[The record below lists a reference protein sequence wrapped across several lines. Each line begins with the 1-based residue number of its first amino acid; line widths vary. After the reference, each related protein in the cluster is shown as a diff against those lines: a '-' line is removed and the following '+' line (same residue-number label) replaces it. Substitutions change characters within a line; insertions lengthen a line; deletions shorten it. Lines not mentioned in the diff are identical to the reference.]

1 MSAPAVAARR
11 SYLECTAR
19 QRLAA
24 LLDEDSW
31 TEFVGPA
38 ERVVSPHLAT
48 LGLPPQLDDG
58 IAVGAGRLAGR
69 PVLAAAQE
77 GGFLGGAVG
86 EVHGAKLTGLLE
98 RAARA
103 LPDGVLLLLD
113 TGGVRL
119 HEANAGLVAIA
130 EIQRAVFAARHA
142 GVPVIVLIGGANG
155 CFGGLGIV
163 AGCCDHVIMSEQ
175 GRLSVSGPEVIESA
189 RGVEEF
195 DARDRALVWG
205 TMGGKHR
212 YLQGHVARLVD
223 DDVAAFRAAAAAL
236 LGTPRP
242 LDLEAVERR
251 HAVLAARLARF
262 GAAEDPVEIWRALGV
277 AAPERLPLLEAEEF
291 NRVAAGAVERG
302 A

>member
-1 MSAPAVAARR
+1 MSALAAAARR

-58 IAVGAGRLAGR
+58 IAVGAGRLQDKL
-69 PVLAAAQE
+69 VLAAAQE

-86 EVHGAKLTGLLE
+86 EAHGAKLTGLLE
-98 RAARA
+98 RAARVKPA
-103 LPDGVLLLLD
+103 GVLLLLD

-155 CFGGLGIV
+155 CYGGLGIV

-175 GRLSVSGPEVIESA
+175 GRVSVSGPEVIESA

-195 DARDRALVWG
+195 DARDRALVWR
-205 TMGGKHR
+205 TMGAKHR
-212 YLQGHVARLVD
+212 YLQGHVAQLVE
-223 DDVAAFRAAAAAL
+223 DDVAAFRAAAASL
-236 LGTPRP
+236 LGRPRP
-242 LDLEAVERR
+242 LDLDAVERR
-251 HAVLAARLARF
+251 HAALAARLARF
-262 GAAEDPVEIWRALGV
+262 GAADDPVEIWRELGV
-277 AAPERLPLLEAEEF
+277 AAPEQVPLMEAEEF
-291 NRVAAGAVERG
+291 TRAADGAVERFD
-302 A
+302 